1 MNIVVAITIH
11 SDTKRRHNNYVYV
24 IYTKQWEILSV
35 ITESQTVCAVCTI
48 LYQKKHGNIFPTVS
62 LCYDCHVFI
71 IWMHSY
77 SKLSILNFL

>member
-35 ITESQTVCAVCTI
+35 ITESQTVCAVYNFI
-48 LYQKKHGNIFPTVS
+48 SKKTWKYFSNSQSV
-62 LCYDCHVFI
+62 L
-71 IWMHSY
+71 
-77 SKLSILNFL
+77 